1 MAFLNNSGDIILDAV
16 LTDTGR
22 FRLAK
27 GDGSFKISKFAF
39 GDDEINYNLYD
50 KTHGSGSAFYDLNVL
65 QTPILEAF
73 TNNTSTM
80 NSKLIS
86 IPRTN
91 LLYLPIMKVNT
102 VIDQASEQVSSVNVH
117 YIAVDEDTVG
127 TYAKTSGLEL
137 KDGKANSAG
146 ILNGY
151 IPGDNKAYIRADQG
165 LDTTE
170 ISYTTPLDPT
180 LKETQYIVQ
189 LDHRLGQIASQVDG
203 SVTPFNFI
211 DDDQIAFYYLSQ
223 GAAAGYVANV
233 TQTGPGTTPAQN
245 LRMTIGG
252 PRGTYLQFKVQASN
266 ELANSTYLF
275 NKLGGGKTISVNSS
289 NAAGT
294 AVTCLYIDTLIK
306 ITGATTGYTLDIPV
320 RFIKKQ

>member
-50 KTHGSGSAFYDLNVL
+50 KTHGSGSAFFDLNVL
-65 QTPILEAF
+65 QTPVLEAF

-102 VIDQASEQVSSVNVH
+102 LYHQASEQVSTVNIH
-117 YIAVDEDTVG
+117 YIAVDDDTVG
-127 TYAKTSGLEL
+127 LNSDTGGLEL
-137 KDGKANSAG
+137 KDGSTNSAG
-146 ILNGY
+146 ILNGHV
-151 IPGDNKAYIRADQG
+151 PGDNKAYIRADQG

-170 ISYTTPLDPT
+170 ISYTSPLDTT

-203 SVTPFNFI
+203 AVTPFNFI

-233 TQTGPGTTPAQN
+233 AETGAGTTKNQN
-245 LRMTIGG
+245 RKMTIAG
-252 PRGTYLQFKVQASN
+252 PRGTYLKFKVQASN

-275 NKLGGGKTISVNSS
+275 NKLGGGKTITV
-289 NAAGT
+289 T
-294 AVTCLYIDTLIK
+294 ASGGQSVTCLYIDTLIK
-306 ITGATTGYTLDIPV
+306 VTGATTGYTLDIPV